1 MEIDTFIIISAS
13 FPLINWI
20 VIKYLCKI
28 FKLIPKQTIIQQG
41 YILYQRKKN
50 RMIFKKVDFSIL
62 SLSKYIIILL

>member
-28 FKLIPKQTIIQQG
+28 FKLIPRQTIIQRG
-41 YILYQRKKN
+41 YILYQRKK
-50 RMIFKKVDFSIL
+50 K
-62 SLSKYIIILL
+62 